1 MEDIAVNQWL
11 RVHFDNLVTYDITG
25 QPNGKLY
32 KTYGIRVIEI
42 GREFVKVFSPDLNR
56 NVYIRIA
63 DMKGSDSLP

>member
-1 MEDIAVNQWL
+1 MEDITVNQWL
-11 RVHFDNLVTYDITG
+11 RVHFDNIITYDVTG

>member
-11 RVHFDNLVTYDITG
+11 RVHFDSLITYDVTG